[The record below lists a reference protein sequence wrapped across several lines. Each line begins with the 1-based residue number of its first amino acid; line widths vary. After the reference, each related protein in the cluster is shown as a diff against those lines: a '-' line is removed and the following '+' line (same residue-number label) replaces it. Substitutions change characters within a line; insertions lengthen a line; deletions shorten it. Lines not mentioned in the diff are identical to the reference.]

1 MTGQQVAKLR
11 DTAVETYMSTTEL
24 SEEKTIS
31 ETLVTGGE
39 EMFSSQEL
47 HRSVPDTGPASC
59 SGAAGRAG
67 TDDIGEK
74 SPRLPTT
81 GG

>member
-39 EMFSSQEL
+39 EVLSSESFTSQCQL
-47 HRSVPDTGPASC
+47 TRQPCWARLSQPGV
-59 SGAAGRAG
+59 AA
-67 TDDIGEK
+67 D
-74 SPRLPTT
+74 
-81 GG
+81 